1 MHWIVLGIAAIAFG
15 AGFFGPTTAMIG
27 AGMTVGFICLVVG
40 FFMLISARVA
50 ERARPDAMLL
60 TDADVNALRKSM
72 RDARQAREAA
82 QSASKADQES

>member
-15 AGFFGPTTAMIG
+15 AGFFAPTAAMIG
-27 AGMTVGFICLVVG
+27 AGMAVGFICLFAG
-40 FFMLISARVA
+40 FFMMISARVA

-82 QSASKADQES
+82 QGAAKPDRES